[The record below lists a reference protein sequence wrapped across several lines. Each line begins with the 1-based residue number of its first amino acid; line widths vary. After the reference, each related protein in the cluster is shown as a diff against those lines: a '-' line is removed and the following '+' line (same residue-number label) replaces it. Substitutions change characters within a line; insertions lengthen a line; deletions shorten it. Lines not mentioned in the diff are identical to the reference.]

1 MFESKIDF
9 SQTFKRLRV
18 EKAQVGVR
26 LYTQLLSEA
35 QRDLELFSNCRIEE
49 AKNPTAARIKAFL
62 IGKVIESPMYKGDTD
77 KDSICKMLSSLA
89 AIKTRTWQ
97 ERSIKTIYK
106 PKKGETREISFRYND
121 RYKMLVNETDRIVLV
136 FSNYSVLTEDDTNLA
151 PF

>member
-1 MFESKIDF
+1 MLERINFTS
-9 SQTFKRLRV
+9 TFRRLRM
-18 EKAQVGVR
+18 EKAQVGVK
-26 LYTQLLSEA
+26 LYAELLAEA

-77 KDSICKMLSSLA
+77 KDAICKMISSLA

-97 ERSIKTIYK
+97 ERSIKTVYK
-106 PKKGETREISFRYND
+106 PKKGEAREISFRYND

-136 FSNYSVLTEDDTNLA
+136 FSNYSILVEDDENLA